1 MDINQIKLD
10 NKFKLVEASAGTGK
24 SFTLAHIVLRNVLE
38 KKVKPDEILLLSFTK
53 NTCSELRDKILSRF
67 HNLKLYL
74 QSHNES
80 KIDNT
85 LKDWYLNFKD
95 KDKSKE
101 KIISEIDNFI
111 NQFYKLKVTTF
122 HAFCNNIIDE
132 YSIEIGVTQDPYI
145 ENNIDDLYKDV
156 IDNLWIDDFLNLHP
170 ELISVVNQKK
180 ISSRFGS
187 RINKSFFVEILKNI
201 DQENICKFQINNKYK
216 IIDLNNYFNEFFYLN
231 WNEFCFEW
239 NKKGKELFL
248 QLIELGKLIK
258 ERGGKSQI
266 YAAKPRNDKFNQII
280 CWIEEINKK
289 LNSKNVIDFIYD
301 ISKDDLLSKYFYNE
315 NISKEISKY
324 NLKSV
329 SYTHLTLPTIR
340 TV

>member
-1 MDINQIKLD
+1 MDINQINLD

-24 SFTLAHIVLRNVLE
+24 SFTLAHLVLRNVLE
-38 KKVKPDEILLLSFTK
+38 KKIKPNEILLLSFTK
-53 NTCSELRDKILSRF
+53 NTCSELRAKILLRF
-67 HNLKLYL
+67 HDLKLYL
-74 QSHNES
+74 QNHNES
-80 KIDNT
+80 NIDNT

-145 ENNIDDLYKDV
+145 ENNIDNLYKDV
-156 IDNLWIDDFLNLHP
+156 IDNLWIDDFLNLNH
-170 ELISVVNQKK
+170 ELISAVNKKK

-216 IIDLNNYFNEFFYLN
+216 IIT
-231 WNEFCFEW
+231 
-239 NKKGKELFL
+239 K
-248 QLIELGKLIK
+248 
-258 ERGGKSQI
+258 RMKSSH
-266 YAAKPRNDKFNQII
+266 F
-280 CWIEEINKK
+280 
-289 LNSKNVIDFIYD
+289 
-301 ISKDDLLSKYFYNE
+301 
-315 NISKEISKY
+315 
-324 NLKSV
+324 
-329 SYTHLTLPTIR
+329 
-340 TV
+340 

>member
-10 NKFKLVEASAGTGK
+10 NNFKLVEASAGTGK

-53 NTCSELRDKILSRF
+53 NTCSELREKILLRF
-67 HNLKLYL
+67 YNLKLYL

-122 HAFCNNIIDE
+122 HAFCNNLIDE

-145 ENNIDDLYKDV
+145 ENNIDNLYKDV
-156 IDNLWIDDFLNLHP
+156 IDNLWIDDFLNLNQ
-170 ELISVVNQKK
+170 ELISAVNQKK

-187 RINKSFFVEILKNI
+187 RINKSFFVEILNNI
-201 DQENICKFQINNKYK
+201 DKENIY
-216 IIDLNNYFNEFFYLN
+216 
-231 WNEFCFEW
+231 
-239 NKKGKELFL
+239 
-248 QLIELGKLIK
+248 
-258 ERGGKSQI
+258 
-266 YAAKPRNDKFNQII
+266 
-280 CWIEEINKK
+280 
-289 LNSKNVIDFIYD
+289 
-301 ISKDDLLSKYFYNE
+301 
-315 NISKEISKY
+315 
-324 NLKSV
+324 
-329 SYTHLTLPTIR
+329 
-340 TV
+340 